1 MVAAL
6 VRTPCSRRAGLNPG
20 FPLTRSAPL
29 SGVVYGR
36 RQDEPSAG
44 EPGLG
49 PIAAQARRRAS
60 TRFRVSRIGYDLVS
74 MVPRPASKDLALA
87 RLGDREALDR
97 VLARNHERFLRLADH
112 CLGDHLRALVRPSD
126 LLQSAYLDVVKTVA
140 RFDGESEETFVTW
153 VARILENTV
162 RDKRRYFDAAKR
174 TRLADS
180 PKPEPLSAIADPSQP
195 TPSRQITAR
204 EDLDVVEKAAAN
216 LPEDYRQILDLC
228 VRGAMTHEEAA
239 ARMGRSPTATRILLS
254 RARAA
259 LVTEVSRRRREF
271 ETPPS
276 TVLPPGGL
284 KPPGLDP

>member
-1 MVAAL
+1 MSEV
-6 VRTPCSRRAGLNPG
+6 VHG
-20 FPLTRSAPL
+20 
-29 SGVVYGR
+29 SG
-36 RQDEPSAG
+36 QDELIAAEPILGPSAV
-44 EPGLG
+44 P
-49 PIAAQARRRAS
+49 ARHRTS
-60 TRFRVSRIGYDLVS
+60 TRFRASRIGYDLVS

-162 RDKRRYFDAAKR
+162 RDKRRYFDAVKR
-174 TRLADS
+174 KRLADS
-180 PKPEPLSAIADPSQP
+180 AKPEPLSEITDPKQP

-216 LPEDYRQILDLC
+216 LPEDYRRILDLC
-228 VRGAMTHEEAA
+228 VRDAMTHEEAA
-239 ARMGRSPTATRILLS
+239 ARMGRTPTATRILLS

-259 LVTEVSRRRREF
+259 LVTEVSRRRREL
-271 ETPPS
+271 ESRPS
-276 TVLPPGGL
+276 TLLPPGGL
-284 KPPGLDP
+284 APPGLDP